1 VGVAREAEDV
11 GHGVPVAAD
20 RINDV
25 CISVDGVLILDHRQ
39 SVLERDVD
47 AFECCSILEQR
58 ERPAASVPS
67 PSTFEALGP
76 NAPGSCAS
84 RRSTQ

>member
-25 CISVDGVLILDHRQ
+25 CISVDGVLIL
-39 SVLERDVD
+39 ERTSRDERKQ
-47 AFECCSILEQR
+47 AMRILR
-58 ERPAASVPS
+58 EEAGAAP
-67 PSTFEALGP
+67 LGV
-76 NAPGSCAS
+76 AS
-84 RRSTQ
+84 